1 MIRRITFSNKFKR
14 DVAKQIQK
22 TLTAEWIEV
31 IDCLM
36 KDLPLPEKYCDH
48 QLKGDLK
55 DYRDC
60 HVENDLVLLYS
71 KYDDEEGNPVLQLVR
86 LGSHSE
92 LLALS
97 H

>member
-36 KDLPLPEKYCDH
+36 KDLPLPEK
-48 QLKGDLK
+48 
-55 DYRDC
+55 
-60 HVENDLVLLYS
+60 
-71 KYDDEEGNPVLQLVR
+71 
-86 LGSHSE
+86 
-92 LLALS
+92 
-97 H
+97 

>member
-1 MIRRITFSNKFKR
+1 MSRRITLSNKFKR

-22 TLTAEWIEV
+22 TLTTEWIEV
-31 IDCLM
+31 INCLM
-36 KDLPLPEKYCDH
+36 NDLPLPEKYCDH

-55 DYRDC
+55 DCRDC

-71 KYDDEEGNPVLQLVR
+71 KYDDEKGNPILQLVR

-92 LLALS
+92 LFG
-97 H
+97 